1 MEIEKQI
8 AFDDNNLASFRKE
21 WATFKQ
27 CPSEN
32 NLIYTANLKCK
43 RQMGRWGM
51 GEHKPGSLLLTVNI

>member
-32 NLIYTANLKCK
+32 NLIYTANYKVQATNG
-43 RQMGRWGM
+43 QMRNGG
-51 GEHKPGSLLLTVNI
+51 T